1 MRLKWILILV
11 LFSSCSIQRNLDKG
25 TDFDQVRTVE
35 TITLKRKPDT
45 LFYTVPRAKYKD
57 TTITRVSEER
67 TILKTVYSKE
77 GRIDTIY
84 CIAPPV
90 EETSI
95 KEKTVT
101 SNDTYKRV
109 DSKWRTIDWFYI
121 GALVAIFLL
130 LLIKLPSLK
139 K

>member
-1 MRLKWILILV
+1 MRHKWILLLIM
-11 LFSSCSIQRNLDKG
+11 FSSCSIQRNLDKG

-35 TITLKRKPDT
+35 TITLKRNPDT

-67 TILKTVYSKE
+67 TILKTVFSKE
-77 GRIDTIY
+77 GRVDTIY

-90 EETSI
+90 EETSV

-101 SNDTYKRV
+101 SDDSYKKV
-109 DSKWRTIDWFYI
+109 DSKWRTIDWFYLAAI
-121 GALVAIFLL
+121 AAIFLL
-130 LLIKLPSLK
+130 LWIKLPSLNK
-139 K
+139 